1 MWNVAVPKQFS
12 WQPIKQQHL
21 PLFELCF
28 ISMPLN
34 AYIVE
39 AVRTPGGRRNG
50 KLSKYNPAD
59 LVLMMMLSFPLSRSP
74 NLGCKGAVVVNEL
87 LARTKIDPAQVC
99 WWLSRLLVLTSAAF
113 LGR

>member
-1 MWNVAVPKQFS
+1 
-12 WQPIKQQHL
+12 
-21 PLFELCF
+21 
-28 ISMPLN
+28 MPLN

-59 LVLMMMLSFPLSRSP
+59 LVLPSSLCRDLLTF
-74 NLGCKGAVVVNEL
+74 GVKGAVVVNEL

-99 WWLSRLLVLTSAAF
+99 RSWPDIP
-113 LGR
+113 LGSWFVRGVF